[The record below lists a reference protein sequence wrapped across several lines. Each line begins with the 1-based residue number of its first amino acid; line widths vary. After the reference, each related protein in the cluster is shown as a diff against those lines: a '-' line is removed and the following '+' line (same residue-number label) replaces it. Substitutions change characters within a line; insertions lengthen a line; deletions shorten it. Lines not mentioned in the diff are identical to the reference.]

1 MVRSRWSLFLLPLG
15 FVCIAACNSADSGA
29 GDDDDDAATTFPPG
43 SVTYY
48 EDVLPVVM
56 ENCQACHT
64 EAGVG
69 VPLDTYAT
77 ASTFANSMA
86 TKTADRDMPPWPP
99 DPDCGRTLRNER
111 LLSGYDKAL
120 IGAWAADGAPE
131 GNPANAPTPTPSP
144 AATPAADLV
153 LDHGMD
159 FVYDGTPDD
168 LYMCFPVE
176 PGVAIDFVKAQ
187 IYPGNANTVH
197 HVILYN
203 DRGGATGN
211 LDPFQCGGPD
221 GADFLVGWSPGA
233 APLTF
238 DAGVGMRVEADDRLL
253 IQVHYHATGM
263 EEIDRTTVGLWSGT
277 ANEIARVVWGGGLF
291 GSVPNPEVV
300 AGVCSVPSNAG
311 PVTLLG
317 MAPHMHVK
325 GSAFEVNLERAGE
338 DDSCLMNLP
347 KWDFEW
353 QGGYFYETPLELQPG
368 DKINLTCRW
377 QDGAN
382 GTPFG
387 EGTEDEMCFLFMYMI
402 SADMPQYCIAF

>member
-1 MVRSRWSLFLLPLG
+1 MSRWSLLLLSLG
-15 FVCIAACNSADSGA
+15 FVCIASCNEAA
-29 GDDDDDAATTFPPG
+29 TGDDDDDAATTFPPG

-64 EAGVG
+64 EQGVG
-69 VPLDTYAT
+69 VPLDTYAV
-77 ASTFANSMA
+77 ASTFASSMA
-86 TKTADRDMPPWPP
+86 TRTAAREMPPWPP
-99 DPDCGRTLRNER
+99 DPACGMPLKNER
-111 LLSGYDKAL
+111 LLTEFDKAL

-144 AATPAADLV
+144 AATPAANLV
-153 LDHGMD
+153 LDPGAD

-176 PGVAIDFVKAQ
+176 PGVAMDFVKAQ
-187 IYPGNANTVH
+187 IYPGNARTVH

-211 LDPFQCGGPD
+211 LTPFECGSPA
-221 GADFLVGWSPGA
+221 GADFLIGWAPGA

-238 DAGVGMRVEADDRLL
+238 DLGIGMHVDADDRLL
-253 IQVHYHATGM
+253 IQVHYHATGI
-263 EEIDRTTVGLWSGT
+263 EETDRTTVALWESPVPLVDV
-277 ANEIARVVWGGGLF
+277 ARVVWGGALF
-291 GSVPNPEVV
+291 SQVPSSLAA
-300 AGVCSVPSNAG
+300 AGTCSVPTGSDN
-311 PVTLLG
+311 TLLG

-325 GSAFEVNLERAGE
+325 GSAFNVTWERAGE
-338 DDSCLMNLP
+338 DDTCLMDLP

-353 QGGYFYETPLELQPG
+353 QGGYFYQTPLALTPG
-368 DKINLTCRW
+368 DKIHITCSW
-377 QDGAN
+377 ESGSS

-387 EGTEDEMCFLFMYMI
+387 EGTEDEMCFLFLYVI
-402 SADMPQYCIAF
+402 GPGLPQYCIAL